1 MPVAD
6 KPAAQSSDG
15 VIVVDKPSGPTS
27 HDVVAAARRL
37 LGTPRV
43 GHTGTLDPLATG
55 VLGLVVGRAT
65 RLARF
70 MATGQKTYEADITLG
85 VATDTYDVDGAV
97 VSRWEGVLPARGDV
111 EASLEQFRGS
121 FGQVPPRYS
130 AKKVR
135 GVAAHRL
142 ARREQPVTLAPARVE
157 VHAIRLVDYQAAVA
171 RVEVT
176 ASAGFYVRSLAHDL
190 GVALGCGAHLSR
202 LRRTRSGEFV
212 IDEAVD
218 LEQLATDPLGFVRPI
233 DTLLGWAR
241 GGRLTPGAADRARHG
256 GTVDQG
262 DVVEWLEGA
271 SEGPFRLLDPGGR
284 LIGVVERA
292 DRPWPLHPDVVV
304 V

>member
-1 MPVAD
+1 MPVVET
-6 KPAAQSSDG
+6 PSTSPPDG

-27 HDVVAAARRL
+27 HDVVVAVRRL
-37 LGTPRV
+37 LATSRV

-70 MATGQKTYEADITLG
+70 MASGRKTYEADITLG
-85 VATDTYDVDGAV
+85 VATDTYDVEGEV
-97 VSRWEGVLPARGDV
+97 VSRWDGDLPSRADV
-111 EASLEQFRGS
+111 EVGLAQFRGS
-121 FGQVPPRYS
+121 VAQVPPSYS
-130 AKKVR
+130 AKKVG

-142 ARREQPVTLAPARVE
+142 ARRAQPVSLAPAAVE
-157 VHAIRLVDYQAAVA
+157 VHAIRLIDYRAAVA

-212 IDEAVD
+212 IAEAVG
-218 LEQLATDPLGFVRPI
+218 LEQLATNPLGYLRPT

-241 GGRLTPGAADRARHG
+241 GARLTPRAADKARHG
-256 GTVDQG
+256 GTLEPA
-262 DVVEWLEGA
+262 DVVEWFDGDD
-271 SEGPFRLLDPGGR
+271 EGPLRLLDAQGR
-284 LIGVVERA
+284 LLGVVESA
-292 DRPWPLHPDVVV
+292 GRPWPLHPDVVV
-304 V
+304 A